1 MATIASGDH
10 AVPDAD
16 AAAGER
22 WRNALA
28 NLEYAE
34 RHTASPLE
42 VERLANDVIEARVTM
57 FQTGVQGGWALPA
70 FLQKALDRDRE
81 LLEIQA
87 AVGLRH

>member
-1 MATIASGDH
+1 MASIAPGDH
-10 AVPDAD
+10 SDAD

-42 VERLANDVIEARVTM
+42 VERLANDVIEARVSM

-70 FLQKALDRDRE
+70 FLQNALARDRE
-81 LLEIQA
+81 LLDLQ
-87 AVGLRH
+87 GSHH

>member
-1 MATIASGDH
+1 MAMIAVGNNSDT
-10 AVPDAD
+10 D

-28 NLEYAE
+28 TLEYAE

-42 VERLANDVIEARVTM
+42 VEQLANDVIEARVSM

-70 FLQKALDRDRE
+70 FLQTALARDRE
-81 LLEIQA
+81 VLDIQGA
-87 AVGLRH
+87 RR